1 MKYAKNV
8 RDMLLLK
15 DALMPS
21 TKREEMSV
29 VAFAFMAYSTNT
41 FKIMKTSLICDWVH
55 TYLNVCFSLII

>member
-21 TKREEMSV
+21 TKHEMNERI
-29 VAFAFMAYSTNT
+29 FT
-41 FKIMKTSLICDWVH
+41 FKRMETSLICDWVH
-55 TYLNVCFSLII
+55 TYLYVCFSLII